1 MSGEI
6 KLSAYNMLAVY
17 VTNIGLRKVLGDD
30 PVWSDMDIWLGEM
43 KDLDTRTV
51 FIKARMIQHPETKEC
66 YQMTS
71 EVEMISTTGVW
82 KFTSM
87 ILFLHHPN
95 IEKHFLGENVDISL
109 PRGIKSVTCF
119 TSNPELVDD
128 GQYAGNILLPAYT
141 SVRP

>member
-17 VTNIGLRKVLGDD
+17 VANIGLRKVLGDD
-30 PVWSDMDIWLGEM
+30 PIWSDMDVWLAEM

-51 FIKARMIQHPETKEC
+51 FIKARMIQLPETKEC

-71 EVEMISTTGVW
+71 QVELERTAEEW
-82 KFTSM
+82 RFTSM
-87 ILFLHHPN
+87 LLFLHHPN
-95 IEKHFLGENVDISL
+95 IEKHFHGEDVDISL

-119 TSNPELVDD
+119 TSDPTRVDD
-128 GQYAGNILLPAYT
+128 EYAGNILLPAYT

>member
-6 KLSAYNMLAVY
+6 KLSAYNMLATH

-43 KDLDTRTV
+43 KELDARTV
-51 FIKARMIQHPETKEC
+51 FIKARMIQLPETKEC

-71 EVEMISTTGVW
+71 EVEMISTTTGVW
-82 KFTSM
+82 EFTSM
-87 ILFLHHPN
+87 LLFLHHP
-95 IEKHFLGENVDISL
+95 KHFLLGEDVDFPL
-109 PRGIKSVTCF
+109 PRGVKSVTCF
-119 TSNPELVDD
+119 TSDPTRVDD
-128 GQYAGNILLPAYT
+128 EQYAGNILLPAYT